1 MDRKFEKTFG
11 VAAGALAVA
20 ACGMAFRPWFLSWGA
35 TEEEIDRFWPGDEL
49 SPKPASSATRAIT
62 IRASADEVWPWLA
75 QIGQD
80 RGGFYSYSW
89 LENLVGARIHNA
101 DRLLPGQQGRLVG
114 DTVWMTPRER
124 YGGRGCVRVAR
135 VEPDRDMVFVSP
147 EDYDSAVTKGLA
159 PNGTW
164 AFVLD
169 SIDERTTRLIVRSRS
184 GAKANPL
191 RFLLF
196 DPAHFIMERK
206 MMLGIRDRAEAQA
219 ARRIEAKAA

>member
-1 MDRKFEKTFG
+1 MDRKLEKTLG
-11 VAAGALAVA
+11 VAAGAVAVA
-20 ACGMAFRPWFLSWGA
+20 ACGMAFRPWFLNWGA
-35 TEEEIDRFWPGDEL
+35 AEEEIDRFWPGDEL
-49 SPKPASSATRAIT
+49 SPKPASLATRAIT
-62 IRASADEVWPWLA
+62 IRASADEIWPWLA

-101 DRLLPGQQGRLVG
+101 DRLLPGQQSRQAG

-135 VEPDRDMVFVSP
+135 LEPDRDMVFVSP
-147 EDYDSAVTKGLA
+147 EDYDCVVTKGLA

-164 AFVLD
+164 AFILD
-169 SIDERTTRLIVRSRS
+169 PIDERTTRLIVRSRS
-184 GAKANPL
+184 GAKANPF

-206 MMLGIRDRAEAQA
+206 MMLGIRDRAEARA